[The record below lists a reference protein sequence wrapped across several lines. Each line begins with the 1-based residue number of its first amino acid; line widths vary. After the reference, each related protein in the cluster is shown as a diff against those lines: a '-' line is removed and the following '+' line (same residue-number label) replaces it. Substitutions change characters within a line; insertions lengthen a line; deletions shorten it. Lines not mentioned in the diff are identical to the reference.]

1 MGNSQP
7 KTQIC
12 IGNTCI
18 DEQMLKRLSSPEQI
32 CIGNTCI
39 DEQMLK
45 RLSSP
50 AFTTDVIGVGT
61 ATIKAESFSPT
72 PNTIGSYRLRVRRSD
87 GNYAWRYNGI
97 VDIEN
102 GSFKSLSPI
111 DKNLIDVSIKD
122 KALVLDVINN
132 SYPDKWILTLV

>member
-7 KTQIC
+7 KEKPKAIFLSDEGQIC

-18 DEQMLKRLSSPEQI
+18 DEQMLKRLA
-32 CIGNTCI
+32 
-39 DEQMLK
+39 
-45 RLSSP
+45 RP

-61 ATIKAESFSPT
+61 ATIKADSFLPT
-72 PNTIGSYRLRVRRSD
+72 PNFEGSYRLRVRRSD

-97 VDIEN
+97 VDIVN
-102 GSFKSLSPI
+102 GSFKTLSPI

-122 KALVLDVINN
+122 GALVLDVINN
-132 SYPDKWILTLV
+132 TYPDKWILTLV